1 MKPLQF
7 YQAWVPWYVAAP
19 MLIAYL
25 VIAIVLY
32 RDLDQRSEMVRIV
45 LPAYALLGALVIPAA
60 VNGRYITVSTQGIRL
75 RNLPL
80 PKGQNYYI
88 AREDIRA
95 CTIRTVLTNLDNTLV
110 RTYIVGVDCRQG
122 QIDLAYPYSKYEA
135 ALQVAQQFAAALN
148 QGPVPFTI
156 PCQAAT
162 REPQQSGRR
171 LVRVLLWGG
180 AFIAAIILGAY
191 WEI

>member
-7 YQAWVPWYVAAP
+7 YQAWVPWYLAAP
-19 MLIAYL
+19 MLIGYL

-60 VNGRYITVSTQGIRL
+60 VNGRYITVSPQGIRL

-80 PKGQNYYI
+80 PKGQNYDI
-88 AREDIRA
+88 PREKIRA
-95 CTIRTVLTNLDNTLV
+95 CTVRSV
-110 RTYIVGVDCRQG
+110 RTNYEGNAITTYTVGVDCSEG

-156 PCQAAT
+156 PCQAAW
-162 REPQQSGRR
+162 REPEKSGRR
-171 LVRVLLWGG
+171 VVRVLLWGG
-180 AFIAAIILGAY
+180 AFIAAIVLGAY